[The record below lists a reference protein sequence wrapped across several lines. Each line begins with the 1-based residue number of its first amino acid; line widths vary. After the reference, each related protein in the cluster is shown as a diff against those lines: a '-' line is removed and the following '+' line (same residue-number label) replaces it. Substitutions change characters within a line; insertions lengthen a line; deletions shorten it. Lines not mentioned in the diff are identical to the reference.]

1 MLESTRAEV
10 SSQCPWRVGMDVY
23 AAQEAKKER
32 VHDHHWQA
40 HTTAFTW
47 CLLCSSPADAF
58 LLGHTTVRRVQQSI
72 PVRRR
77 VG

>member
-40 HTTAFTW
+40 RTPPSTGVS
-47 CLLCSSPADAF
+47 CSSPADAF
-58 LLGHTTVRRVQQSI
+58 MHGHTTVRRVQQSI